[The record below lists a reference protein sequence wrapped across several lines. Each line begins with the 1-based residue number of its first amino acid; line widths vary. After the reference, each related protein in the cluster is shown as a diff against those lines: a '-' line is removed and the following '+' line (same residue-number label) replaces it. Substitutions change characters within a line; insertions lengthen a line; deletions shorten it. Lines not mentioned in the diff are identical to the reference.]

1 MNVRYAAYIDVIIYA
16 WYLQREFYS
25 VKSYAYVFLRF
36 LPLSRDC
43 FIQALSI
50 MAYTVQRS
58 FTPYMRRVIVLRI
71 TYALSRARQTTNQT
85 NKESIRDQL
94 HT

>member
-36 LPLSRDC
+36 LPLSQTTASFKLYQLWRTLYSVPLHHIYAESNS
-43 FIQALSI
+43 F
-50 MAYTVQRS
+50 AY
-58 FTPYMRRVIVLRI
+58 YLRVIAC
-71 TYALSRARQTTNQT
+71 TSN
-85 NKESIRDQL
+85 NKPDE
-94 HT
+94 